1 MVDIDLTQEVADELV
16 SMEKHRIDDTIYQFP
31 RGGDGLSVQLAS
43 ADKREEF
50 FLDLR
55 RGRIDLNKVTYQNRA
70 RKIVVL
76 IRIDLEGPPH
86 RNPDGKELL
95 CPHIHK
101 YQEGFG
107 DKWAYPIPQEHFRN
121 VLDPWIT
128 LMDFMKYC
136 NITKQ
141 PHFQRGL

>member
-1 MVDIDLTQEVADELV
+1 MVDIDLTQKVAGELV
-16 SMEKHRIDDTIYQFP
+16 SMEKHRIDDTIYRFP
-31 RGGDGLSVQLAS
+31 RGGEGLSVQLVS

-86 RNPDGKELL
+86 RNPDGTELL
-95 CPHIHK
+95 CPHMHK

-107 DKWAYPIPQEHFRN
+107 DKWAYAIPQEHFRN
-121 VLDPWIT
+121 ILDLWIT
-128 LMDFMKYC
+128 LIDFMKYC